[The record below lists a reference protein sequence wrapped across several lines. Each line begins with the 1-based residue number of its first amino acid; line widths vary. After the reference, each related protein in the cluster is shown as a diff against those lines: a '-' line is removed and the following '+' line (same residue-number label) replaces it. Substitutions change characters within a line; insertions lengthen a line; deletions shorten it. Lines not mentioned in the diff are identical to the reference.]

1 MVGYSA
7 YSSRENYYADYVAY
21 ILGLEQEERTNKFN
35 RFVFEDAFPKECW
48 KKRFERLRQTLA
60 DLKPQMNLSDKNAF
74 STLFE
79 ADYWLFG
86 CIFFILFEGKS
97 IDIHKE
103 ITDKR
108 GIVLTLSKEI
118 TKEISSLKED
128 EWYKRNANRL
138 GNVRQRIIGS
148 YEIFKKYVY
157 E

>member
-35 RFVFEDAFPKECW
+35 KFVFEDAFPKECW
-48 KKRFERLRQTLA
+48 KERFERLRQTLA
-60 DLKPQMNLSDKNAF
+60 DLKPQMNLSEKNAF

-86 CIFFILFEGKS
+86 CVFFILFEGKA
-97 IDIHKE
+97 IDIHKK
-103 ITDKR
+103 IMDNK

-118 TKEISSLKED
+118 TKEISRLKED

-138 GNVRQRIIGS
+138 GNVRQRIIDS
-148 YEIFKKYVY
+148 YKIFKKYVH

>member
-1 MVGYSA
+1 
-7 YSSRENYYADYVAY
+7 
-21 ILGLEQEERTNKFN
+21 
-35 RFVFEDAFPKECW
+35 
-48 KKRFERLRQTLA
+48 
-60 DLKPQMNLSDKNAF
+60 MNLSEKNAF

-108 GIVLTLSKEI
+108 GIVQTLC
-118 TKEISSLKED
+118 KEISEEVNLLKDD
-128 EWYKRNANRL
+128 EKYKRNANRL

-148 YEIFKKYVY
+148 YEIFKKYVH

>member
-1 MVGYSA
+1 
-7 YSSRENYYADYVAY
+7 
-21 ILGLEQEERTNKFN
+21 
-35 RFVFEDAFPKECW
+35 
-48 KKRFERLRQTLA
+48 
-60 DLKPQMNLSDKNAF
+60 MNLSEKNAF

-118 TKEISSLKED
+118 TKEISRLKED

-138 GNVRQRIIGS
+138 GNVRLRIIGS